1 MCEQWPMTILRNHYV
16 LAVHDLG
23 RTRDWYQRVL
33 GCAAEEVDPGNW
45 VFLSRDDVAFMC
57 GRCPDSISP
66 VEAGDHAYFAYL
78 VVDDVDAWHE
88 RAVREGAEVLKAPRN
103 EPWAMREMALRTCDG
118 HRMMV
123 ASKLD

>member
-1 MCEQWPMTILRNHYV
+1 MGIISNHYV
-16 LAVHDLG
+16 LAVHDLA
-23 RTRDWYQRVL
+23 RTRDWYERVL
-33 GCAAEEVDPGNW
+33 GCSAEEVDPGNW
-45 VFLSRDDVAFMC
+45 VFLARDGVTFMC
-57 GRCPDSISP
+57 GRCPEAIP
-66 VEAGDHAYFAYL
+66 AGDLGDHSYFAYL

-88 RAVREGAEVLKAPRN
+88 RVVEQGAEVLKAPRD

>member
-1 MCEQWPMTILRNHYV
+1 MTILHNHHV
-16 LAVHDLG
+16 LAVHDLET
-23 RTRDWYQRVL
+23 TRDWYERVL

-45 VFLSRDDVAFMC
+45 VFLSRDSVTFMC

-66 VEAGDHAYFAYL
+66 IEAGDHAYFAYL

-88 RAVREGAEVLKAPRN
+88 RAVREGAEVLKAPRD

-123 ASKLD
+123 ASTLD